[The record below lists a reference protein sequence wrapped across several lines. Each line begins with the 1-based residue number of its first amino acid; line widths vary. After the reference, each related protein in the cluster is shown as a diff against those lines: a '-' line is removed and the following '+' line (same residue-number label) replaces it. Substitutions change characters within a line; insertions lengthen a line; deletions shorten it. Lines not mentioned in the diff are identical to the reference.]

1 MSNYENKLK
10 AIMASVLNVSPEE
23 IDDNCAVGSFK
34 KWDSLAHMNLIVILE
49 QEFNL
54 ELSDDDVADM
64 LSYAIIRKIIDEK
77 QKEVK

>member
-10 AIMASVLNVSPEE
+10 AIMASVFNVSPEE